1 MYCDQQ
7 NVTDFFFLK
16 KGINEVQF
24 GQISFVETYCF
35 ARCNS
40 DRYFTI
46 QDWITFFDGLLKR

>member
-7 NVTDFFFLK
+7 NVTDFFLK
-16 KGINEVQF
+16 KGINEVQL

-46 QDWITFFDGLLKR
+46 QDWITFLMAF